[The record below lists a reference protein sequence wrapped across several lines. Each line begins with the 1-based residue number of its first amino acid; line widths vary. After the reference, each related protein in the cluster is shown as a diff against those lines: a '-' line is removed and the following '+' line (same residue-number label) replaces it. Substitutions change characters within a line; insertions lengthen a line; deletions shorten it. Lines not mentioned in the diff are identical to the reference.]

1 MARFIVALV
10 FFSLFYTSTAM
21 AECRQFIELWS
32 ASKVAQEL
40 GRSEEWVVS
49 SYKVNVWAKKTEDG
63 KFPKVGEMRAGS
75 RAILLEISDQDF
87 KVKSPFDGSI
97 GWIGQDQVSSI
108 LRQDD
113 QTFEP
118 CN

>member
-1 MARFIVALV
+1 MVRISIALV
-10 FFSLFYTSTAM
+10 LFSLLHTSTVM
-21 AECRQFIELWS
+21 AECRQFIELWP

-40 GRSEEWVVS
+40 GRSEAWVVS

-75 RAILLEISDQDF
+75 RALLLEISDQDF
-87 KVKSPFDGSI
+87 KVKSPLDGSI
-97 GWIGQDQVSSI
+97 GWVGQIQVSGI